1 MFEEPEIK
9 LSWTPKAHQIAD
21 HLSDY
26 FDDPMVCGQALGV
39 TTDQVIEHM
48 HSYINKLLTKSMY
61 KLKNVH
67 SKLGPERQHKGILK
81 INYFAIKIQ

>member
-1 MFEEPEIK
+1 MKNQTSIK
-9 LSWTPKAHQIAD
+9 LSWSPKAHHIAD

-26 FDDPMVCGQALGV
+26 FDDGGEALGV

-48 HSYINKLLTKSMY
+48 HSYVNRMLTKSMY

-67 SKLGPERQHKGILK
+67 SKIGSERQHKGIVK
-81 INYFAIKIQ
+81 INSFAVRVVK